1 MQFIKYVGEGYQNDQ
16 KLEKEKVD
24 LKNSK
29 V

>member
-16 KLEKEKVD
+16 KLEKVKVD
-24 LKNSK
+24 LKNTK